1 MSIMLAKLFDLFSA
15 QRAPAGYRPGV
26 TLELLRRN
34 LGIHRFHLTETGR
47 AEFDLGE
54 AGLRVQVSERTQAQL
69 LMHLVMT
76 EFRLQVPAFEQ
87 GNVLFDLHHTGSLK
101 RTGIRCR
108 YRNGDRTLFE
118 AVSKRLLGDARLSA
132 ALMPL
137 DFKHLSIEYALNG
150 WTVTLEHM
158 GGSEVVNRMP
168 AFRRYV
174 KFSSEQKVLLEH
186 TLTALQR
193 VLLAR

>member
-1 MSIMLAKLFDLFSA
+1 MFIMLAKLFDLFSA

-34 LGIHRFHLTETGR
+34 LGMDSFHLLEAGH
-47 AEFDLGE
+47 AEFDLGA

-69 LMHLVMT
+69 LMHVVMT
-76 EFRLQVPAFEQ
+76 EFRLQVPASEQ
-87 GNVLFDLHHTGSLK
+87 GEVRFDLHHTGSLK

-108 YRNGDRTLFE
+108 YRSGDKALFE
-118 AVSKRLLGDARLSA
+118 VVSKRLLGDARLNA

-137 DFKHLSIEYALNG
+137 DFKHLSIECGHNG

-168 AFRRYV
+168 AFRRYI
-174 KFSSEQKVLLEH
+174 KLSGEQKALLEN
-186 TLTALQR
+186 TLMALQR
-193 VLLAR
+193 VLLAG